1 MGIQDR
7 DYYRESTG
15 GFLDAWGRQG
25 VTVWVIVITCVV
37 FFAQCVGGPPQRSE
51 LVATG
56 AFFTPAILSG
66 EVWRLVTPLF
76 LHADFW
82 HLFVNMFV
90 LYWVGSRLEEMHGGW
105 EFLAFYLCAGVFA
118 NAIAFGLEASGIAPL
133 TLGIGASGAVTAA
146 FVVYAFNFPRQT
158 VLLFFVLPMP
168 MWVALILYIAI
179 DTMGAMGIG
188 RPGIGYIVHLGG
200 ALFGT
205 VYYQTGFRFGR
216 MFTRKP
222 RTAGQRA
229 RPQLRVVPVEREDDT
244 PTPVGAAVES
254 QPRPK
259 EAGEP
264 KEPADEQFEAR
275 VDAVLEKVS
284 KYGQESLT
292 PEEREILFKASE
304 LYKKRRK

>member
-90 LYWVGSRLEEMHGGW
+90 LYWVGSRLDEMHGGW

-168 MWVALILYIAI
+168 MWVALISPASPAPPGSVLGRSCALCRWSGK
-179 DTMGAMGIG
+179 TTRRRRWVPRSRANRGPR
-188 RPGIGYIVHLGG
+188 RPGSRRNRP
-200 ALFGT
+200 T
-205 VYYQTGFRFGR
+205 SNSRPEWTQCWRRSPNTGR
-216 MFTRKP
+216 
-222 RTAGQRA
+222 RA
-229 RPQLRVVPVEREDDT
+229 
-244 PTPVGAAVES
+244 
-254 QPRPK
+254 
-259 EAGEP
+259 
-264 KEPADEQFEAR
+264 
-275 VDAVLEKVS
+275 
-284 KYGQESLT
+284 
-292 PEEREILFKASE
+292 
-304 LYKKRRK
+304 